1 MKVEIA
7 EEALDVVLGM
17 FLVNSYP
24 AIVLFDIGASHTFI
38 SARFVEKHNI
48 DTCTMQNTMVVKSLG
63 GRMNTNTMCP
73 GLSIKLRGVD
83 FPINPIVLESEGI
96 DMIFGMRWL
105 AKFKGTIQC
114 AEKTISLT
122 TPSGN
127 RIEVKV
133 SMSLDSE
140 GTVYHLS
147 LGAAEDI
154 KVVNEFPDVF

>member
-1 MKVEIA
+1 
-7 EEALDVVLGM
+7 
-17 FLVNSYP
+17 
-24 AIVLFDIGASHTFI
+24 
-38 SARFVEKHNI
+38 
-48 DTCTMQNTMVVKSLG
+48 
-63 GRMNTNTMCP
+63 MNTNTVYP

-83 FPINPIVLESEGI
+83 FPVNPIVLESEGI
-96 DMIFGMRWL
+96 DMILGMRWL

-114 AEKTISLT
+114 AEKTVSLT

-154 KVVNEFPDVF
+154 KVVNEFLDVFSVDQCSSLLYVFDEQSIYIWISSLWFILMTF